1 MQVMILTFEA
11 RETAEYDATVFGS
24 VDIFDAAGL
33 AVSPRLRGDEDDDF
47 ADDDVEDVDDDDDE
61 EFEDEFEDDDDF
73 EDDDFDDDNDVED
86 PTPYR

>member
-1 MQVMILTFEA
+1 MILTFEA

-47 ADDDVEDVDDDDDE
+47 DDDEDEDEEFDDDDADDDDE
-61 EFEDEFEDDDDF
+61 MDEE
-73 EDDDFDDDNDVED
+73 
-86 PTPYR
+86 P